1 MSERPRMI
9 FHAPY
14 PMEPNPTA
22 ASRLRPLRMRQAF
35 EEIGYE
41 VIDVSGT
48 VTQRRAA
55 LRSLRRSLAGGERP
69 DFLYSENST
78 QPNLLATSIR
88 TGAAPLLDYSIMRL
102 ARRHRIPVGVFY
114 RDAYWRVPALRGR
127 GAYRRCS
134 DALQRVDLV
143 GYRRNGVHFFLP
155 SEPMSALVGLGARDS
170 FSALPPAGEPGR
182 LLPLPPADEELR
194 LIYVGGL
201 GGHYDLDSFL
211 TALSATPSVRLD
223 LVTRPQQWER
233 ALAGD
238 ERLRSPAITAHH
250 LSAGELEPLY
260 ASAQAAVLLVT
271 PTDYWDIA
279 VPVKLF
285 EYLSYGRP
293 VMATRGTEAGRII
306 EANGAGWV
314 VDDDPRA
321 IGDLLARLRDHPE
334 EIAERAEAARR
345 AASRNT
351 WADRA
356 RAVAGVLTG
365 KSR

>member
-1 MSERPRMI
+1 MNDRPRMI

-41 VIDVSGT
+41 VVDVSGT
-48 VTQRRAA
+48 VAQRRAA
-55 LRSLRRSLAGGERP
+55 LRALKRALAGGERP

-88 TGAAPLLDYSIMRL
+88 TGVAPLLDYSIMRL
-102 ARRHRIPVGVFY
+102 ARRYRITVGVFY
-114 RDAYWRVPALRGR
+114 RDAYWRVPALRER
-127 GAYRRCS
+127 GVYRRCS
-134 DALQRVDLV
+134 DALQRVDLA
-143 GYRRNGVHFFLP
+143 GYKRNKVHFFLP
-155 SEPMSALVGLGARDS
+155 SRPMSALVGLGADDS
-170 FSALPPAGEPGR
+170 FSALPPAGDPGR
-182 LLPLPPADEELR
+182 LLPLPLAGEELR

-211 TALSATPSVRLD
+211 TALASTPSVRLD
-223 LVTRPQQWER
+223 LVTRPQQWEQAR
-233 ALAGD
+233 AGD

-250 LSAGELEPLY
+250 LSAGELAPLY
-260 ASAQAAVLLVT
+260 ARAHAAVLLVT
-271 PTDYWDIA
+271 PTEYREIA

-293 VMATRGTEAGRII
+293 VMVTRGTEVGRIV

-334 EIAERAEAARR
+334 EVAERAEAARR
-345 AASRNT
+345 AASQNT
-351 WADRA
+351 WAERA
-356 RAVAGVLTG
+356 RTVAKVLAG
-365 KSR
+365 GSR

>member
-1 MSERPRMI
+1 MRSMV

-22 ASRLRPLRMRQAF
+22 ASRLRPARMRQAF
-35 EEIGYE
+35 EDIGYE

-48 VTQRRAA
+48 VAQRRAA
-55 LRSLRRSLAGGERP
+55 LRSLRRALDDGQRP

-88 TGAAPLLDYSIMRL
+88 TGVAPLLDYSIMRL

-114 RDAYWRVPALRGR
+114 RDAYWRVPSLRSR

-134 DALQRVDLV
+134 DALQRVDLA
-143 GYRRNGVHFFLP
+143 GYKHNRVHFFLP
-155 SEPMSALVGLGARDS
+155 SEPMSAMVGLGASDS
-170 FSALPPAGEPGR
+170 FSALPPAGDPGH
-182 LLPLPPADEELR
+182 LLPLPPAGQDLR
-194 LIYVGGL
+194 LVYVGGL

-211 TALSATPSVRLD
+211 IALSTTPSVRLD
-223 LVTRPQQWER
+223 LVTRPQLWEAAR
-233 ALAGD
+233 ASD
-238 ERLRSPAITAHH
+238 ERLSSPAITAHH
-250 LSAGELEPLY
+250 LSSGELTPLY
-260 ASAQAAVLLVT
+260 ASAHVGVLLVT
-271 PTDYWDIA
+271 PTEYRDIA

-293 VMATRGTEAGRII
+293 VLATRGTEAGRII

-321 IGDLLARLRDHPE
+321 IGELLARLRGNPE

-345 AASRNT
+345 AAAENT
-351 WADRA
+351 WAERA
-356 RAVAGVLTG
+356 RTVARVLAG
-365 KSR
+365 ESR